1 MPQPDFPARLTSQV
15 AHRNRIGPGGIR
27 SVGSGS
33 IFNSKYA
40 QARKELGS
48 HENRRVVSRAIVC
61 AGSLRVRSCK
71 LLWKPAVLQLMV
83 TSTTSFSEDE
93 SHFEDCNDVS
103 DDSTDDDIDKIT
115 TMTCPNTT
123 HHYSLVFCHRS
134 LMGHAR
140 RKRIELNGTRDLVEF
155 VWGKYGMM
163 STQFEFSIVY
173 GKRRRTLNC
182 RASNAKDYLQWTE
195 VLRSAVTFQGN
206 KCVTMNRSTQTS
218 SNASSNSN
226 SSIESFCNTSV
237 VKEQQPVAPIAST
250 PTPRLPTNAKTAN
263 VIAPPKTDI
272 AEGSALRPVPADI
285 AAAYGIGRRRKVK
298 TVANPT
304 GSHVQRQKQSKPS
317 PNDAKRHQDSIP
329 MTVQT
334 VAKGIT
340 SHTENVK
347 PLHDRQV
354 TAFRPSSADR
364 QRQRTSNTTRGIRS
378 TRSTMQVRKTRLV
391 DGTLSCTSSNSKSDH
406 LLVLPASKMDE
417 RLKNAYVISPSS
429 SIERQQ
435 FQSKNSRPVS
445 KSDKTKDPCLHSC
458 QSCHFN
464 VDPCDFHDTNLT
476 RVNGSQTREKS
487 WATYVAVYIVGASGT
502 SVHRICWY
510 TGTSDTQV
518 EMAIRMQLHLPQGIK
533 FLLRDAD
540 ADVVPVSSTL
550 PNDHHFTLVL
560 PEGLG
565 FENVCTSIDGVTSGV
580 INRTGLISVDDAS
593 VITQEQVT
601 ATSTSTAKRKR
612 LEAEETIS
620 SQMARVSSVDCIITT
635 TQLESMP
642 PPRSLATIIAQF
654 VETFTQPITNDDNV
668 SFIPNAGRF
677 ALYALYCK
685 VVRDMKFHP
694 KREDVFYKMTS
705 MHGKVDRQ
713 RVVRY
718 YRCLAE
724 DGEGTEFV
732 QYKPQGKGVLL
743 RRYREVDSMEQLTD
757 IARSAPFVSWLKLDP
772 NDVAALYV
780 RFIQSFTPI
789 VKSDFRAQ
797 AKEVRA

>member
-33 IFNSKYA
+33 MINSKYA

-83 TSTTSFSEDE
+83 TSTTSLSEDE

-206 KCVTMNRSTQTS
+206 KYVTMNRSTQTS
-218 SNASSNSN
+218 SNASSNSS

-237 VKEQQPVAPIAST
+237 VKEQQPVAPITST
-250 PTPRLPTNAKTAN
+250 PTTRLPTNAKTAN

-317 PNDAKRHQDSIP
+317 PDDAKRHQDSIP
-329 MTVQT
+329 MT
-334 VAKGIT
+334 
-340 SHTENVK
+340 
-347 PLHDRQV
+347 
-354 TAFRPSSADR
+354 
-364 QRQRTSNTTRGIRS
+364 
-378 TRSTMQVRKTRLV
+378 
-391 DGTLSCTSSNSKSDH
+391 
-406 LLVLPASKMDE
+406 
-417 RLKNAYVISPSS
+417 
-429 SIERQQ
+429 
-435 FQSKNSRPVS
+435 
-445 KSDKTKDPCLHSC
+445 SDKTKDPCLHSC
-458 QSCHFN
+458 QSCHLN

-502 SVHRICWY
+502 SAHRICWY

-620 SQMARVSSVDCIITT
+620 SQMTRVSPVDCIITT
-635 TQLESMP
+635 TELESMP
-642 PPRSLATIIAQF
+642 APRSLATIIAQF
-654 VETFTQPITNDDNV
+654 VETFTQPIANDDNV

-772 NDVAALYV
+772 NDVMALYV